1 MWFTGFA
8 TTGST
13 QLRVSH
19 PTLGMVSAAC
29 SYVPDFFP
37 IWGNAATFSW
47 EPFLER
53 TIAPGTD
60 LTWWIN
66 YTF

>member
-1 MWFTGFA
+1 LL
-8 TTGST
+8 
-13 QLRVSH
+13 QRH

-37 IWGNAATFSW
+37 IWGNPLTFSW

-53 TIAPGTD
+53 TVASGQT
-60 LTWWIN
+60 LTWWID